1 MEKNQIKSLISE
13 HSSQL
18 HQLAYEKSLM
28 QKKTDE
34 ITVKMQEIT
43 GIVAA
48 MQYVEQECGKSVEVT
63 HKEGDQSQQKTS

>member
-48 MQYVEQECGKSVEVT
+48 LQYVEQMIPEAAAPEV
-63 HKEGDQSQQKTS
+63 KTEEA

>member
-48 MQYVEQECGKSVEVT
+48 LQYVEQMIPEAAAPEV
-63 HKEGDQSQQKTS
+63 KAEEA